1 LKTIIDQ
8 ELSGSAMLFETS
20 VRIRRKRPDF
30 RVVTIS
36 NQSAN
41 RTKPTVKSLI
51 AMDFTIQSRGKTMT
65 RQSIRAGASVFAL
78 LLIQGACAQA
88 QWGYPGGYGGY
99 GWGGWG
105 GQTAQGDIARGLGA
119 YAMGAGYYNQQT
131 AVANSINTD
140 TVMRWNQYV
149 YESQMNAN
157 RLHAGKLAADRFQTN
172 QAADQ
177 IRERLRNNP
186 ERADIYRGDA
196 MNVALDEINDPRIY
210 SKALQSGQVK
220 IGGEMIRNVPFQSAS
235 AAITMSIHQLVKGGP
250 PKALMAPAFAAD
262 RETIKELGQ
271 EIRKQIDNDK
281 NPDKATIE
289 KLLAAINQAE
299 AKADKLL
306 PANSKDRV
314 EADRY
319 LKALH
324 GLVAMLDSPALDLI
338 LAGVEKRPEAT
349 VGELLGFMNAFN
361 LRFGPATTPK
371 QREVYDSLYPKLV
384 DLRNQIAPALA
395 ATAAAPASGGTEP
408 GEFFSG
414 MSYQDLQKRAPAP
427 QPPAPSNKP

>member
-1 LKTIIDQ
+1 LDSIATQ
-8 ELSGSAMLFETS
+8 SG
-20 VRIRRKRPDF
+20 
-30 RVVTIS
+30 
-36 NQSAN
+36 N
-41 RTKPTVKSLI
+41 RTKPTTKSLI
-51 AMDFTIQSRGKTMT
+51 AVHFTIQSRGKMMT
-65 RQSIRAGASVFAL
+65 RQSIRAGALVFAL

-88 QWGYPGGYGGY
+88 QWGYPVGYGGY

-105 GQTAQGDIARGLGA
+105 GGGQTPQGDIARGLGA

-131 AVANSINTD
+131 AVANSINAD

-157 RLHAGKLAADRFQTN
+157 RLRAARLAADRSQTN

-196 MNVALDEINDPRIY
+196 LNAALDEINDPRVY
-210 SKALQSGQVK
+210 SKTLQGGQVK
-220 IGGEMIRNVPFQSAS
+220 IGGEMIRNIPFQSAS

-250 PKALMAPAFAAD
+250 PKALLKPEFAAD
-262 RETIKELGQ
+262 REAIRALGQ
-271 EIRKQIDNDK
+271 EIRKQIDDDK
-281 NPDKATIE
+281 APDKATIG
-289 KLLAAINQAE
+289 KMLAAINQAE
-299 AKADKLL
+299 ANVDKLL
-306 PANSKDRV
+306 PKNTKDRN

-324 GLVAMLDSPALDLI
+324 GLIAMLDTPALDLL
-338 LAGVEKRPEAT
+338 LAGVDKRPDAT
-349 VGELLGFMNAFN
+349 LGELLGFMNAFN

-395 ATAAAPASGGTEP
+395 ATSPAPASGTEP

-414 MSYQDLQKRAPAP
+414 MDYKDLQKRAPTP
-427 QPPAPSNKP
+427 PPPAPSDKK

>member
-1 LKTIIDQ
+1 
-8 ELSGSAMLFETS
+8 
-20 VRIRRKRPDF
+20 
-30 RVVTIS
+30 
-36 NQSAN
+36 
-41 RTKPTVKSLI
+41 
-51 AMDFTIQSRGKTMT
+51 MT
-65 RQSIRAGASVFAL
+65 RQFIRACASVFAL
-78 LLIQGACAQA
+78 LFIQGAGAQA

-149 YESQMNAN
+149 YEAQMNAN
-157 RLHAGKLAADRFQTN
+157 RLHQGKLAMERFQTK
-172 QAADQ
+172 QAADKV
-177 IRERLRNNP
+177 RDRLRNNP

-196 MNVALDEINDPRIY
+196 MNVVLDEINDPRVY
-210 SKALQSGQVK
+210 AKALQSGQVK
-220 IGGEMIRNVPFQSAS
+220 IGGEMIRNIPFQYAS
-235 AAITMSIHQLVKGGP
+235 AAITVSIHQLVNGGP
-250 PKALMAPAFAAD
+250 PKALMAPQFAAD
-262 RETIKELGQ
+262 RETIKALGQ
-271 EIRKQIDNDK
+271 EIRKQIEDDK
-281 NPDKATIE
+281 NPDKATIG

-299 AKADKLL
+299 AKAGKLL
-306 PANSKDRV
+306 PRNSKDRV
-314 EADRY
+314 EADKY

-324 GLVAMLDSPALDLI
+324 GLVAMLDTPAIDLL
-338 LAGVEKRPEAT
+338 LASVEKRPDAT
-349 VGELLGFMNAFN
+349 LGELLGFMNAFN

-371 QREVYDSLYPKLV
+371 QKEVYDSLYPKLV

-395 ATAAAPASGGTEP
+395 AASAATASGGTEP

-427 QPPAPSNKP
+427 PPPAPSQPPAPSTKQ

>member
-1 LKTIIDQ
+1 MAG
-8 ELSGSAMLFETS
+8 EVG
-20 VRIRRKRPDF
+20 
-30 RVVTIS
+30 
-36 NQSAN
+36 
-41 RTKPTVKSLI
+41 
-51 AMDFTIQSRGKTMT
+51 
-65 RQSIRAGASVFAL
+65 AGA
-78 LLIQGACAQA
+78 
-88 QWGYPGGYGGY
+88 
-99 GWGGWG
+99 
-105 GQTAQGDIARGLGA
+105 GQTPQGDIARGLGA

-131 AVANSINTD
+131 AVANSINAD

-157 RLHAGKLAADRFQTN
+157 RLRAARLAADRSQTN

-196 MNVALDEINDPRIY
+196 LNAALDEINDPRVY
-210 SKALQSGQVK
+210 SKTLQGGQVK
-220 IGGEMIRNVPFQSAS
+220 IGGEMIRNIPFQSAS

-250 PKALMAPAFAAD
+250 PKALLKPEFAAD
-262 RETIKELGQ
+262 REAIRALGQ
-271 EIRKQIDNDK
+271 EIRKQIDDDNA
-281 NPDKATIE
+281 PDKATIG
-289 KLLAAINQAE
+289 KMLAAINQAE
-299 AKADKLL
+299 ANVDKLL
-306 PANSKDRV
+306 PKNTKDRN

-324 GLVAMLDSPALDLI
+324 GLIAMLDTPAIDLI
-338 LAGVEKRPEAT
+338 LAGVEKRPDAT

-371 QREVYDSLYPKLV
+371 QREVYDALYPKLV

-395 ATAAAPASGGTEP
+395 ATSAAPASGTEP

-414 MSYQDLQKRAPAP
+414 MSYQDLQKKAPAP
-427 QPPAPSNKP
+427 QPPAPSNKQ

>member
-1 LKTIIDQ
+1 
-8 ELSGSAMLFETS
+8 MLFETS
-20 VRIRRKRPDF
+20 VRIRRKPPAT
-30 RVVTIS
+30 RVDTLAT
-36 NQSAN
+36 QSAN
-41 RTKPTVKSLI
+41 RTNPTMKSLI
-51 AMDFTIQSRGKTMT
+51 AIHFTIQSRGKMMT

-78 LLIQGACAQA
+78 LLIQGAYAQA

-119 YAMGAGYYNQQT
+119 YAMGAGYYNRQT

-157 RLHAGKLAADRFQTN
+157 QMHQARLAADRYQTN
-172 QAADQ
+172 QAVSQ

-196 MNVALDEINDPRIY
+196 LNVALDEINNPRVY

-220 IGGEMIRNVPFQSAS
+220 IGGEMIRNIPFQKAS
-235 AAITMSIHQLVKGGP
+235 VAITMSLHQLVKGGP
-250 PKALMAPAFAAD
+250 PKALMRPEFNSD
-262 RETIKELGQ
+262 RETIKAFGQ
-271 EIRKQIDNDK
+271 EIRKQIEDDK
-281 NPDKATIE
+281 NPDKATID
-289 KLLAAINQAE
+289 KMLAAIVQAE

-314 EADRY
+314 EADKF

-324 GLVAMLDSPALDLI
+324 GLIAMLDTPALELI
-338 LAGVEKRPEAT
+338 LAGVEKRPHAT
-349 VGELLGFMNAFN
+349 LGELLNFMNAFN
-361 LRFGPATTPK
+361 FRFGPATTAK
-371 QREVYDSLYPKLV
+371 QKEVYDALYPKLV

-395 ATAAAPASGGTEP
+395 SMAATPVSGGTEP
-408 GEFFSG
+408 GEFFNG

-427 QPPAPSNKP
+427 PPPAPSNKQ

>member
-1 LKTIIDQ
+1 
-8 ELSGSAMLFETS
+8 MH
-20 VRIRRKRPDF
+20 
-30 RVVTIS
+30 
-36 NQSAN
+36 
-41 RTKPTVKSLI
+41 
-51 AMDFTIQSRGKTMT
+51 FTIQSRGKMMT

-140 TVMRWNQYV
+140 TVMRWNEYV

-157 RLHAGKLAADRFQTN
+157 RLHHEKLALGLQN
-172 QAADQ
+172 NKAAGQ

-196 MNVALDEINDPRIY
+196 LNVALDEINDPRVY

-220 IGGEMIRNVPFQSAS
+220 IGGETIRNIPFQSAS
-235 AAITMSIHQLVKGGP
+235 AAITMSIHQLAKGGP
-250 PKALMAPAFAAD
+250 PKALLAPEFAAD
-262 RETIKELGQ
+262 RETIKALGQ
-271 EIRKQIDNDK
+271 EIRKQIDDDK
-281 NPDKATIE
+281 NPDKATID
-289 KLLAAINQAE
+289 KLLTAINQAE

-324 GLVAMLDSPALDLI
+324 GLVAMLDTPALDLI
-338 LAGVEKRPEAT
+338 LAGVEKRPDAT

-361 LRFGPATTPK
+361 FRFGPATTPK
-371 QREVYDSLYPKLV
+371 QREVYDSLYPRLV

-408 GEFFSG
+408 GEFFNG

-427 QPPAPSNKP
+427 HPPAPSDKK